1 MRASFPP
8 RLGVRPPTL
17 VVLALALG
25 ACVLGACSDH
35 GPDVRNNAIKVIQ
48 PYRMHG
54 TWVFDDAATGLRA
67 EPFVQG
73 IPEMI
78 DRLVADVPDAE
89 HGFRLTF
96 SGAEF
101 PGATLK
107 VERGDERNGGYM
119 YRDPETGRQGWLCPS
134 LFRYFREAPEA
145 IWVRADALR

>member
-1 MRASFPP
+1 MRLVPP
-8 RLGVRPPTL
+8 GCTRTATVPLL
-17 VVLALALG
+17 LLALAATG
-25 ACVLGACSDH
+25 CGRE

-48 PYRMHG
+48 PYRLHG

-78 DRLVADVPDAE
+78 DRLVADVPGAE
-89 HGFRLTF
+89 RGFRLTF

-107 VERGDERNGGYM
+107 VERGDARSGGWY
-119 YRDPETGRQGWLCPS
+119 YRDPGTGRQGWLCPS
-134 LFRYFREAPEA
+134 LMRYFHEAPEA
-145 IWVRADALR
+145 IWVRADPLR